1 VLLFGDE
8 AFYAGDKKHE
18 SILKMLITEEMIT
31 IEAKGVDAEVSGNCI
46 HLMMASNE
54 SWVVPAGMD
63 DRRFFVLDVGDGAK
77 NDGANTS
84 RRSRTS

>member
-46 HLMMASNE
+46 HLMMASNDRG
-54 SWVVPAGMD
+54 WCPPAWTTAASSSSTSATGP
-63 DRRFFVLDVGDGAK
+63 RT
-77 NDGANTS
+77 GANTS
-84 RRSRTS
+84 RRSSTS